1 MAKGMSSGYLP
12 ISAVMVGDR
21 VADVL
26 INECGEF
33 THGFTYSGHPACAAV
48 ALENIRI
55 LREEKM
61 VERVKDDIGPYFAKA
76 LKTLEDHPLV
86 GAVETVGLIAGMP
99 LVDDKK
105 TRKMFDKPGTVG
117 TMCRDACVANG
128 VIMRAC
134 GDRMVLSPPLC
145 ITKEEIDE
153 LVKRARAA
161 FDETAKKLGK
171 M

>member
-1 MAKGMSSGYLP
+1 MALTD
-12 ISAVMVGDR
+12 SAVR
-21 VADVL
+21 
-26 INECGEF
+26 
-33 THGFTYSGHPACAAV
+33 AAKPH
-48 ALENIRI
+48 A
-55 LREEKM
+55 
-61 VERVKDDIGPYFAKA
+61 
-76 LKTLEDHPLV
+76 
-86 GAVETVGLIAGMP
+86 
-99 LVDDKK
+99 K

-117 TMCRDACVANG
+117 TICRDACVANG

-161 FDETAKKLGK
+161 FDETAKKIGK